1 MKPVVGKRDRMLVQ
15 IHPDEA
21 KLLQEI
27 NWEMVLTLTQ
37 IAGDTEIKKE

>member
-1 MKPVVGKRDRMLVQ
+1 VNNRDRVLVQ
-15 IHPDEA
+15 IRPDEA

-27 NWEMVLTLTQ
+27 NWEMVRELKQ